1 MPPIF
6 RSANPGGSRLSCRM
20 VAEALAAALICLDPG
35 HGTPP
40 AVGRQLEPIGPGSPV
55 RKVKDGGGAPGEARV
70 ALAVALKTRTLLLRR
85 GYRVA
90 MTRTG
95 PTFRYGSG
103 GNIAR
108 AQFCNRRHAAL
119 MLRIHA
125 DGSTNTSLHGFQ
137 TLYPAWHKSWPT
149 AT

>member
-1 MPPIF
+1 
-6 RSANPGGSRLSCRM
+6 
-20 VAEALAAALICLDPG
+20 
-35 HGTPP
+35 
-40 AVGRQLEPIGPGSPV
+40 
-55 RKVKDGGGAPGEARV
+55 
-70 ALAVALKTRTLLLRR
+70 
-85 GYRVA
+85 

-95 PTFRYGSG
+95 RVSRYGNG

-137 TLYPAWHKSWPT
+137 TLYPAWHKSWT
-149 AT
+149 DDIYARSLKAARLVQAAAVQATGAASLGLVKRTDLTGFNWADVPSILVECGFLSNPPERRLAQSGALQGEVGAGRPARAAAFTPFALRAPS